1 MEEGKE
7 PAVVAGEKKAGSNCR
22 HNLDGTLNLYCG
34 ISACPKV
41 SRRLKKY
48 TCLLWFLKVNYDI
61 VKVSALV

>member
-7 PAVVAGEKKAGSNCR
+7 PALAAGEKQAGSNSR

-41 SRRLKKY
+41 SRQCEL
-48 TCLLWFLKVNYDI
+48 VNSVAGSYVD
-61 VKVSALV
+61 VSNSY